1 MSQGGE
7 MSAVEVASPY
17 VDGSRAPGP
26 RPRHAHVRTG
36 YEQLRAELADD
47 TRVLAGLRT
56 TCRASDARWLAELE
70 ARAVHN
76 AEVLE
81 GLRAVHALAV

>member
-1 MSQGGE
+1 MSQSGE
-7 MSAVEVASPY
+7 MSAVEVVSPY

-47 TRVLAGLRT
+47 TRVLAGLRAS
-56 TCRASDARWLAELE
+56 CPGSDARWLAELE
-70 ARAVHN
+70 ARVVHK

-81 GLRAVHALAV
+81 GLRAVHGLPA